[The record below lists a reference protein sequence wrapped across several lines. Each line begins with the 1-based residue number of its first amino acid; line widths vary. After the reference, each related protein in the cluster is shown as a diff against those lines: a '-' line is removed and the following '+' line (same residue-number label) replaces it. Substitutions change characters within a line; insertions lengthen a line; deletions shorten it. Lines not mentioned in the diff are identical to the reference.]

1 MLTKNEIDIPRLLAR
16 IEKLEAEKA
25 EMAEDIQRSSEVLHE
40 SQRMIDD
47 LTEQLRQERLKVA
60 ELERRLTEEMTKS
73 VEWFDGRKEEVD
85 RLKDLKELLERE

>member
-85 RLKDLKELLERE
+85 RVKDLKELLERE

>member
-60 ELERRLTEEMTKS
+60 ELERRLTEEMTKG

-85 RLKDLKELLERE
+85 RVKDLKELLERE

>member
-85 RLKDLKELLERE
+85 RLKKVKELLERE

>member
-85 RLKDLKELLERE
+85 RLKDLKEVLERE